1 MKNRIL
7 IASIFL
13 GFSGFSQPVDYFAH
27 TPVWRVNSMCSAP
40 YPCVRNDA
48 AAYFISSDTLLS
60 DGFTWKKLM
69 RIGNSS
75 YTYFAS
81 PPIPTGCEGEFSFE
95 FFEGFIRQ
103 DSLKIYHRTLSENSE
118 QLLYDFDLQVGD
130 MLPLTKINFM
140 DNLLVSSMDSVWIL
154 DSWRKRIYFN
164 QGASWII
171 EGIGHNAGF
180 LESIPPML
188 ECSHTFI
195 CLKLNGE
202 SAFETNMDDCSLPL
216 FIEQETKRKISC
228 FPNPASQSISVTGIS
243 QNESP
248 YMLNYWGVTI
258 NKQAIWEN
266 NSWTFNLDNLA
277 DGMYVIRLK
286 NSTEK
291 PLVFVKKRAL

>member
-13 GFSGFSQPVDYFAH
+13 AFSSFSQPFDYFAH

-48 AAYFISSDTLLS
+48 AAYFISGDTLLS

-81 PPIPTGCEGEFSFE
+81 PPIPPGCEGEFSFDY
-95 FFEGFIRQ
+95 FEGFLRQ
-103 DSLKIYHRTLSENSE
+103 DSLRIYHRNLSENSE
-118 QLLYDFDLQVGD
+118 QLLYDFDLEVGD
-130 MLPLTKINFM
+130 SLPLCKINFM
-140 DNLLVSSMDSVWIL
+140 DNLLVSSVDSVWVL
-154 DSWRKRIYFN
+154 DSWRKRFYFN

-188 ECSHTFI
+188 EYAHTFI
-195 CLKLNGE
+195 CLKLDGE
-202 SAFETNMDDCSLPL
+202 SAFETNIDDCDLPL
-216 FIEQETKRKISC
+216 SIKQVNTCITSC
-228 FPNPASQSISVTGIS
+228 FPNPANHTISLKGIS
-243 QNESP
+243 RNVTP
-248 YMLNYWGVTI
+248 YIINYWGI
-258 NKQAIWEN
+258 QMNNQAIWEN

-277 DGMYVIRLK
+277 NGMYLIQVKKSGKKSVIFLK
-286 NSTEK
+286 N
-291 PLVFVKKRAL
+291 

>member
-13 GFSGFSQPVDYFAH
+13 ALSGSAQPVDYFAH

-48 AAYFISSDTLLS
+48 AAYFISGDTLLS

-81 PPIPTGCEGEFSFE
+81 PPIPPGCEGEFSFE

-103 DSLKIYHRTLSENSE
+103 DSLKIYHRNLSENSE

-130 MLPLTKINFM
+130 LLPLSKINFM
-140 DNLLVSSMDSVWIL
+140 DNLLVSSIDSVWVL
-154 DSWRKRIYFN
+154 DAWRKRFYFN

-202 SAFETNMDDCSLPL
+202 SAFETNMDDCNLPL
-216 FIEQETKRKISC
+216 SIKPINSSKTSC
-228 FPNPASQSISVTGIS
+228 YPNPANHTISLKGIS
-243 QNESP
+243 KNDSP
-248 YMLNYWGVTI
+248 FIFNYYGVPM
-258 NKQAIWEN
+258 NNQAILEN
-266 NSWTFNLDNLA
+266 NSWTFNIDNLA
-277 DGMYVIRLK
+277 NGLYLIRIK

-291 PLVFVKKRAL
+291 PLVFMKN

>member
-13 GFSGFSQPVDYFAH
+13 ALSGSAQPVDYFAH

-48 AAYFISSDTLLS
+48 AAYFISGDTLLN

-69 RIGNSS
+69 RTGSSS

-81 PPIPTGCEGEFSFE
+81 PPIPSGCEGEFSFE
-95 FFEGFIRQ
+95 FFEGFLRQ
-103 DSLKIYHRTLSENSE
+103 DSLKIYHRNLSENSE
-118 QLLYDFDLQVGD
+118 QLLYDFDLSVGE
-130 MLPLTKINFM
+130 MLPLSKINFM
-140 DNLLVSSMDSVWIL
+140 DNLLVSSIDSVWVL
-154 DSWRKRIYFN
+154 DAWRKRFYFN
-164 QGASWII
+164 EGASWII

-180 LESIPPML
+180 LESSPPML

-202 SAFETNMDDCSLPL
+202 SAFETNTDDCNLPL
-216 FIEQETKRKISC
+216 SIEQETKRKISY
-228 FPNPASQSISVTGIS
+228 FPNPATQSVSLTGIS
-243 QNESP
+243 PKDIP
-248 YMLNYWGVTI
+248 YILNYWGVPLS
-258 NKQAIWEN
+258 NQAIWEN

-277 DGMYVIRLK
+277 NGMYLIRIK

-291 PLVFVKKRAL
+291 PVVFLKN

>member
-13 GFSGFSQPVDYFAH
+13 ALSGSAQPVDYFAH

-48 AAYFISSDTLLS
+48 AAYFISGDTLLS

-81 PPIPTGCEGEFSFE
+81 PPIPPGCEGEFSFE

-103 DSLKIYHRTLSENSE
+103 DSLKIYHRNLSDNSE

-130 MLPLTKINFM
+130 LLPLSKINFM
-140 DNLLVSSMDSVWIL
+140 DNLLVSSIDSVWVL
-154 DSWRKRIYFN
+154 DAWRKRFYFN
-164 QGASWII
+164 EGASWII

-202 SAFETNMDDCSLPL
+202 SAFETNTDDCNLPL
-216 FIEQETKRKISC
+216 SIAQETKRKISY
-228 FPNPASQSISVTGIS
+228 FPNPATQSVSLSGIS
-243 QNESP
+243 QKDIP
-248 YMLNYWGVTI
+248 YILNYWGVPLS
-258 NKQAIWEN
+258 NQATWEN
-266 NSWTFNLDNLA
+266 DCWTFNIDNIA
-277 DGMYVIRLK
+277 KGMYLIRVK

-291 PLVFVKKRAL
+291 SVVFLKN

>member
-1 MKNRIL
+1 MKTRIL

-13 GFSGFSQPVDYFAH
+13 AFSGFSQSVDYFAH

-60 DGFTWKKLM
+60 DGYTWKKLI

-81 PPIPTGCEGEFSFE
+81 PPIPLGCEGEFSFE
-95 FFEGFIRQ
+95 FFEGFLRQ
-103 DSLKIYHRTLSENSE
+103 ESLRIYHRTLSENSE
-118 QLLYDFDLQVGD
+118 QLLYNFDLQEGD
-130 MLPLTKINFM
+130 SLPLSMINFM
-140 DNLLVSSMDSVWIL
+140 DNLVVSSVDSVWVL
-154 DSWRKRIYFN
+154 GTWRKRIYFN

-202 SAFETNMDDCSLPL
+202 LAFETNMGDCNLPMS
-216 FIEQETKRKISC
+216 IEQETKRKISC
-228 FPNPASQSISVTGIS
+228 YPNPATRIISLKGIS
-243 QNESP
+243 KNDTP
-248 YMLNYWGVTI
+248 YILNYWGISI
-258 NKQAIWEN
+258 NNQAIWEN
-266 NSWTFNLDNLA
+266 DSWTFNVENLA
-277 DGMYVIRLK
+277 NGMYLIRLK

-291 PLVFVKKRAL
+291 PLVFVKK

>member
-13 GFSGFSQPVDYFAH
+13 ALSVSAQPVDYFAH

-48 AAYFISSDTLLS
+48 AAYFISGDTLLS

-81 PPIPTGCEGEFSFE
+81 PPIPPGCEGEFSFE

-103 DSLKIYHRTLSENSE
+103 DSLKIYYRNLSENSE

-130 MLPLTKINFM
+130 LLPLSKINFM
-140 DNLLVSSMDSVWIL
+140 DNLLVSSVDSVWVL
-154 DSWRKRIYFN
+154 DAWRKRIYFN
-164 QGASWII
+164 EGASWII

-202 SAFETNMDDCSLPL
+202 SAFEINMDDCNLPL
-216 FIEQETKRKISC
+216 SIKQINTSKTSC
-228 FPNPASQSISVTGIS
+228 YPNPADHTISLKGIS
-243 QNESP
+243 KNDSP
-248 YMLNYWGVTI
+248 FIFNYYGVPM
-258 NKQAIWEN
+258 NNQAIWEN
-266 NSWTFNLDNLA
+266 NCWTFNIANLA
-277 DGMYVIRLK
+277 IGMYVIQVKNSGKKPVIFLK
-286 NSTEK
+286 N
-291 PLVFVKKRAL
+291 

>member
-1 MKNRIL
+1 MKTRIL

-13 GFSGFSQPVDYFAH
+13 AFSGFSQPADYFAH

-40 YPCVRNDA
+40 YPCVRNDV
-48 AAYFISSDTLLS
+48 AAYFISGDTLMS

-81 PPIPTGCEGEFSFE
+81 PPIPPGCEGEYSFE
-95 FFEGFIRQ
+95 FFEGFILQ
-103 DSLKIYHRTLSENSE
+103 DSLKIYHRNLSENSE

-140 DNLLVSSMDSVWIL
+140 DNLLVSSIDSVWVL

-202 SAFETNMDDCSLPL
+202 SAFETNMDDCNLPL
-216 FIEQETKRKISC
+216 SITQVKKRNISC
-228 FPNPASQSISVTGIS
+228 FPNPAYRIITLKGIS
-243 QNESP
+243 QNDTP
-248 YMLNYWGVTI
+248 YILNNWG
-258 NKQAIWEN
+258 NSMNNQAIWEN

-277 DGMYVIRLK
+277 NGMYVIRVK

-291 PLVFVKKRAL
+291 PIVFIKN